1 MIKHKHKGRPR
12 GDDCLNWKEK
22 TQKNTKPKQKQKEMQ
37 ANTRTTK
44 NKRVSVPQ
52 GDGPLVGK
60 KTQTEALT
68 NVHEHKKRDANRG
81 SCHDKRNQIIIVTIF
96 T

>member
-1 MIKHKHKGRPR
+1 
-12 GDDCLNWKEK
+12 
-22 TQKNTKPKQKQKEMQ
+22 MQ

-44 NKRVSVPQ
+44 NKHVSVPQ

-68 NVHEHKKRDANRG
+68 NVHEDNKQDANRG
-81 SCHDKRNQIIIVTIF
+81 SCHDKRKQTIIVTKF

>member
-1 MIKHKHKGRPR
+1 MLKLERE
-12 GDDCLNWKEK
+12 NTNK
-22 TQKNTKPKQKQKEMQ
+22 TQSQSKSKKKCKQIQE
-37 ANTRTTK
+37 RTTE
-44 NKRVSVPQ
+44 NIHVSVPQ

-68 NVHEHKKRDANRG
+68 NVHEDKKQDANRG
-81 SCHDKRNQIIIVTIF
+81 SCHDKRKEIMIMTKF

>member
-1 MIKHKHKGRPR
+1 MK
-12 GDDCLNWKEK
+12 
-22 TQKNTKPKQKQKEMQ
+22 

-44 NKRVSVPQ
+44 NKHVSVPQ

-68 NVHEHKKRDANRG
+68 NVHEDKKQDANRG

>member
-1 MIKHKHKGRPR
+1 MSVVSVTNIRY
-12 GDDCLNWKEK
+12 E
-22 TQKNTKPKQKQKEMQ
+22 QKQKEMQ

-44 NKRVSVPQ
+44 NKHVSVPQ
-52 GDGPLVGK
+52 GDGHLIGK

-81 SCHDKRNQIIIVTIF
+81 SCHDKRKQIIIVTRF

>member
-1 MIKHKHKGRPR
+1 
-12 GDDCLNWKEK
+12 
-22 TQKNTKPKQKQKEMQ
+22 MQ

-44 NKRVSVPQ
+44 NKHVSVPQ

-68 NVHEHKKRDANRG
+68 NVHEDKKTRR
-81 SCHDKRNQIIIVTIF
+81 K
-96 T
+96 